1 MSRYH
6 FEYFNLISKS
16 KFTSMCMLSAANDNN
31 QVSDLIQYVYLDV
44 QIVRFAFTCVPLPL
58 VKEFTVKS

>member
-1 MSRYH
+1 
-6 FEYFNLISKS
+6 
-16 KFTSMCMLSAANDNN
+16 MLSAANDNN

-44 QIVRFAFTCVPLPL
+44 QIQLFAFTRVPLPL

>member
-16 KFTSMCMLSAANDNN
+16 KFTSVCMLSAANDNK

-44 QIVRFAFTCVPLPL
+44 QIELFAFTHVPLPL